1 MRDGAHAALI
11 KGGHGTGK
19 VVTDLLATQSGF
31 EVFEH
36 ERLDTKNTHGTGCTL
51 ASALAG
57 QLANAIANAGVAAN
71 SEDAPLDSKGHPD
84 DAVLKTACEAALAY
98 VHRAITNAPNIGGGN
113 GPLGHGVT

>member
-19 VVTDLLATQSGF
+19 VVTDLLATQLGF

-36 ERLDTKNTHGTGCTL
+36 ERLNTKNTHGTGCTL

-57 QLANAIANAGVAAN
+57 KLANAVVAAN
-71 SEDAPLDSKGHPD
+71 SEDTPLDSKGRPD
-84 DAVLKTACEAALAY
+84 DAVLKTACEAALTY
-98 VHRAITNAPNIGGGN
+98 VRRAITNAPNIGGGN
-113 GPLGHGVT
+113 GPLGHGV